1 MNPLTTR
8 KFMATCGVIIIASL
22 ALALG
27 KLTGSEWVTIATLSL
42 GIFSGANVVAK
53 HKAFTEDSKQ

>member
-1 MNPLTTR
+1 
-8 KFMATCGVIIIASL
+8 MATCGVIIIASL
-22 ALALG
+22 ALAFG

-53 HKAFTEDSKQ
+53 HKAFVEGSKQ